1 MGKPCL
7 DRISVWKGTLAR
19 VSLSFRKMGGET
31 MSNLTKS
38 ALKASLKKLLFK
50 KPLDK
55 ITISDIAAQDSSF
68 GKPDKFC
75 TDPEDSN
82 WVSAT
87 VNTLDEKI
95 LPYIKNICKRDPLS
109 GKVVTGGI
117 VTVPRLCRR
126 VL

>member
-1 MGKPCL
+1 
-7 DRISVWKGTLAR
+7 
-19 VSLSFRKMGGET
+19 
-31 MSNLTKS
+31 MSNLTKR
-38 ALKASLKKLLFK
+38 ALEASLKKLLFK

-117 VTVPRLCRR
+117 VTIPRLCRR

>member
-1 MGKPCL
+1 MAVMWYTQRTEVRKREQVLPG
-7 DRISVWKGTLAR
+7 GTFDLW
-19 VSLSFRKMGGET
+19 RK
-31 MSNLTKS
+31 
-38 ALKASLKKLLFK
+38 
-50 KPLDK
+50 
-55 ITISDIAAQDSSF
+55 IAEQDSSF

-109 GKVVTGGI
+109 GKVGTDEI
-117 VTVPRLCRR
+117 VTIPRLCQR